1 MKRLLALT
9 VTFAVAL
16 LVAGCATTTQYV
28 RSLQQKAMTVAATT
42 PWPSYCI
49 QSISVGQT
57 ASGQLTTDDCSWYFS
72 ITPQH
77 PYYTDVYVFSGMA
90 GQQISIALSSGTVDT
105 YVELYNVNDVAAT
118 ALVGDDDGGGGTNSR
133 IPAGS
138 GYYTLP
144 ATGTYYIWAYTAD
157 PGWTG
162 AYTLTLAA
170 PASPVP
176 AVGQATVTEFY
187 HPQFNHYFITAY
199 PEEAAHLAAG
209 NLPPW
214 TPTGA
219 TFKVWNAPAAG
230 LTNVCRFFSGT
241 FAPKSSHFY
250 SHDPVECPSLA
261 AGGVWGLE
269 SSTAF
274 YMMPTATGVCA
285 SGTMPL
291 YRLYNNGMSGAPNHR
306 YTIHSSVRASM
317 IAAGWIPEGNGV
329 EGVFACVPYVSTPP
343 PPPPPASAFEAEV
356 TGYVNTILGLT
367 SGDIAGL
374 DQLTLILGSA
384 VDALTTPTTTC
395 PAASSTPPLQGL
407 ETFPPNLTINVN
419 YGNGCTV
426 QDGATS
432 ATVSGS
438 AVLSITNLVFS
449 DTAISGSVSMTFTNV
464 KVNGVLVAD
473 GSVQAV
479 ANITMSSNL
488 ETFAGQVTVTFSN
501 LTLPNSLGFSG
512 SITINLNSAGTTLVS
527 TNLTSSPHSIPI
539 TLNVSIA
546 AQPSGGVLVNTT
558 SASTVG
564 AYAVVVSNVKID
576 ADVCTTGAIGGA
588 ISFTKGGQTGTLT
601 FNNSC
606 GYTYSGP

>member
-1 MKRLLALT
+1 ML
-9 VTFAVAL
+9 AVAL
-16 LVAGCATTTQYV
+16 LASGCASVPQSV
-28 RSLQQKAMTVAATT
+28 VGSLQRKVMTVAAAS
-42 PWPSYCI
+42 PWPSYCV

-57 ASGQLTTDDCSWYFS
+57 VSGQFTTDDCSWYFS

-77 PYYTDVYVFSGMA
+77 PYYTDVYAFSGTA
-90 GQQISIALSSGTVDT
+90 GQKISISLSSSTVDT
-105 YVELYNVNDVAAT
+105 YVELYNVNDINAT

-162 AYTLTLAA
+162 AYALTLAA
-170 PASPVP
+170 PAPAVP
-176 AVGQATVTEFY
+176 TVGQATVTEFH

-230 LTNVCRFFSGT
+230 LANVCRFFSGT

-250 SHDPVECPSLA
+250 SHNPAECPSLA
-261 AGGVWGLE
+261 AGGVWALE

-274 YMMPTATGVCA
+274 YMMPTATGVCPA
-285 SGTMPL
+285 GTMPL

-306 YTIHSSVRASM
+306 YTIHTSVRASM
-317 IAAGWIPEGNGV
+317 IAAGWVPEGNGV
-329 EGVFACVPYVSTPP
+329 EGVFACVPYVDTPPPPP

-356 TGYVNTILGLT
+356 TGYVDTILGLA
-367 SGDIAGL
+367 SGDIANL

-384 VDALTTPTTTC
+384 VEALTTPTTTC
-395 PAASSTPPLQGL
+395 PVATSTPPLQGL
-407 ETFPPNLTINVN
+407 QTFPPNLTINVS
-419 YGNGCTV
+419 YGSGCTV
-426 QDGATS
+426 SDGGTS

-438 AVLSITNLVFS
+438 AVLSVSNLVFS
-449 DTAISGSVSMTFTNV
+449 DTAISGSLSLTFADV
-464 KVNGVLVAD
+464 AVNGVPVAD

-479 ANITMSSNL
+479 LAITMDPTT
-488 ETFAGQVTVTFSN
+488 EAIAGRVTITMSN
-501 LTLPNSLGFSG
+501 LTLPNGLGFSG
-512 SITINLNSAGTTLVS
+512 SITINLNSAGSTLVS
-527 TNLTSSPHSIPI
+527 TNLTSAPHAIPI
-539 TLNVSIA
+539 RLNVSIA

-564 AYAVVVSNVKID
+564 AYTVVVSNVKID
-576 ADVCTTGAIGGA
+576 ADVCSRGAIGGS
-588 ISFTKGGQTGTLT
+588 ISFSKGGQTGTLT
-601 FNNSC
+601 FNNACS
-606 GYTYSGP
+606 YTYSGP